1 MARDVTVNIDYRQM
15 GVGGDD
21 GWGARPM
28 AQYMLPAARD
38 YRYQFRL
45 DPIGPSHPHP

>member
-1 MARDVTVNIDYRQM
+1 
-15 GVGGDD
+15 
-21 GWGARPM
+21 
-28 AQYMLPAARD
+28 MLPAARD